1 MTQGSL
7 PFPAITVSRLQET
20 APIILRILDGTLAT
34 NLVSYI
40 EMFWLIP
47 VGFFVALVA
56 LITLVFVGSV
66 RNARALRRDV
76 DERFHDIQGRL
87 EQQANA
93 LADLLTRKQDSEDQ
107 K

>member
-1 MTQGSL
+1 
-7 PFPAITVSRLQET
+7 
-20 APIILRILDGTLAT
+20 
-34 NLVSYI
+34 
-40 EMFWLIP
+40 MFWLIP

-76 DERFHDIQGRL
+76 DDRFNDIQERL